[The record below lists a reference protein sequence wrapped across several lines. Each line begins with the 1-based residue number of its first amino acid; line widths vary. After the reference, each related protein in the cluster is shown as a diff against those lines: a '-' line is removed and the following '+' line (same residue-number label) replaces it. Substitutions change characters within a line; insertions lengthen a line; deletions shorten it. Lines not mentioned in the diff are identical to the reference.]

1 MIVIAISS
9 TNHFP
14 LISVDAFHR
23 PCGAAAVGRSP
34 SDPASDAPT
43 SRTHRAGRGEE
54 RGTGGSRHRWQRRGR
69 KNPPGSPLEAE
80 PGVWFG
86 SPEQPNPWLLPMRI
100 PWGWLA
106 GSGHGAPCGAL
117 GARRP
122 REPLGRLALHR
133 GSCFLQ
139 KCAFP
144 PVVFPVFPP
153 KVQQAMRLTPLGTAG
168 LISSPWQLF
177 MLLSGNYSFA

>member
-1 MIVIAISS
+1 M
-9 TNHFP
+9 
-14 LISVDAFHR
+14 R
-23 PCGAAAVGRSP
+23 PPAGRAGLDVERSEGQGARGGS
-34 SDPASDAPT
+34 
-43 SRTHRAGRGEE
+43 THRR
-54 RGTGGSRHRWQRRGR
+54 QRKGR

-86 SPEQPNPWLLPMRI
+86 SPEQPDPWLLPMQSRS
-100 PWGWLA
+100 GQLA
-106 GSGHGAPCGAL
+106 GSGHGAHRGAL
-117 GARRP
+117 SAQRHW
-122 REPLGRLALHR
+122 EPLGRPVLHW

-144 PVVFPVFPP
+144 PVVFPVFPK

>member
-69 KNPPGSPLEAE
+69 KKSSRVSPGGRAWCLVWFARAARSLAAAHANPLGPARWQWARCSPRRFGCPVASGTSGSPGAA
-80 PGVWFG
+80 PG
-86 SPEQPNPWLLPMRI
+86 QLLPAEMCFS
-100 PWGWLA
+100 
-106 GSGHGAPCGAL
+106 SGCF
-117 GARRP
+117 P
-122 REPLGRLALHR
+122 R
-133 GSCFLQ
+133 
-139 KCAFP
+139 FP
-144 PVVFPVFPP
+144 PEGAAGDEADASWHSRSDFIPVAA
-153 KVQQAMRLTPLGTAG
+153 VYAAV
-168 LISSPWQLF
+168 W
-177 MLLSGNYSFA
+177 

>member
-1 MIVIAISS
+1 MLS
-9 TNHFP
+9 TG
-14 LISVDAFHR
+14 L
-23 PCGAAAVGRSP
+23 
-34 SDPASDAPT
+34 
-43 SRTHRAGRGEE
+43 AGRLLSVAAPATQRVMPPPAGHTGLDVERSVGQGAHDIAGKGEGE
-54 RGTGGSRHRWQRRGR
+54 

-100 PWGWLA
+100 PWGRLA
-106 GSGHGAPCGAL
+106 GSGHGAPHGAL
-117 GARRP
+117 GARWP
-122 REPLGRLALHR
+122 REPLGRPALHR